1 MTQRYSINEFAG
13 HFKPAIEQSDWTS
26 SQVLNNTCF
35 SRCESPLVLPSPG
48 FFPSSGSARTATAA
62 TSSTATPTPPS
73 TSWASASR
81 PCFSAKTRSLFRQR
95 IIKMRKENST
105 GPPPA
110 LPFTTSPAAVSQFL
124 YIWPNRINIP
134 GHINTHLCFHHLTC
148 KNYAFIHRK
157 LVMSY
162 RQIMQLGSSIYHEL
176 Y

>member
-1 MTQRYSINEFAG
+1 MTQSYSVNEFVG
-13 HFKPAIEQSDWTS
+13 HFKPAIEQSDWKS
-26 SQVLNNTCF
+26 SQALNPCF
-35 SRCESPLVLPSPG
+35 SRCESPPVLPPPD
-48 FFPSSGSARTATAA
+48 FFPSSTSRSTKAATAA

-105 GPPPA
+105 GPPSA

-134 GHINTHLCFHHLTC
+134 GHINTHLCFHHLQKLC
-148 KNYAFIHRK
+148 IHSSKISHVIQKNNGLKNF
-157 LVMSY
+157 LCPDF
-162 RQIMQLGSSIYHEL
+162 
-176 Y
+176 